1 MKIKKADGITVQCK
15 LLFPLL
21 IASNLQ
27 CINILHCTESLI
39 CDLNNLP
46 VVILRSKMAVAE
58 GCDSRKRWAAESKH
72 ETGQIHGQTK

>member
-1 MKIKKADGITVQCK
+1 MDGIAVQCK

-27 CINILHCTESLI
+27 CINITESLI

-58 GCDSRKRWAAESKH
+58 GCDRRKL
-72 ETGQIHGQTK
+72 HGLQRASMKRGKPSS